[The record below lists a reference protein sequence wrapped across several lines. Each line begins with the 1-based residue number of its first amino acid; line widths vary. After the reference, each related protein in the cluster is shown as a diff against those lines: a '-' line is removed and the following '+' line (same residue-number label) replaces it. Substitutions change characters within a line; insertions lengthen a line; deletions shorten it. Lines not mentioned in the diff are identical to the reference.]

1 MISSGHN
8 SSNLVWLRL
17 DLRLTDNPALAAAVE
32 RGGAVIPVFIH
43 APEEESPWLPGGA
56 SCWWLHQS
64 LRELDARLRERGSQ
78 LAARNPTRPGSRDF
92 AGARERNRRNGG
104 VLESPL

>member
-17 DLRLTDNPALAAAVE
+17 DLRLSDNPALAAAVE

-43 APEEESPWLPGGA
+43 APEEEAP
-56 SCWWLHQS
+56 
-64 LRELDARLRERGSQ
+64 
-78 LAARNPTRPGSRDF
+78 
-92 AGARERNRRNGG
+92 
-104 VLESPL
+104 

>member
-32 RGGAVIPVFIH
+32 RGGAIIPVFIH
-43 APEEESPWLPGGA
+43 APDEEKHYGHRAERRIGG
-56 SCWWLHQS
+56 C
-64 LRELDARLRERGSQ
+64 
-78 LAARNPTRPGSRDF
+78 TSR
-92 AGARERNRRNGG
+92 
-104 VLESPL
+104 

>member
-17 DLRLTDNPALAAAVE
+17 DLRLTENPALAAAVE

-43 APEEESPWLPGGA
+43 APEENRHGGPAVLPAGG
-56 SCWWLHQS
+56 CINHCGS
-64 LRELDARLRERGSQ
+64 LTPDYAN
-78 LAARNPTRPGSRDF
+78 AARG
-92 AGARERNRRNGG
+92 
-104 VLESPL
+104 

>member
-43 APEEESPWLPGGA
+43 APEEESPWRWFG
-56 SCWWLHQS
+56 
-64 LRELDARLRERGSQ
+64 
-78 LAARNPTRPGSRDF
+78 
-92 AGARERNRRNGG
+92 
-104 VLESPL
+104 

>member
-1 MISSGHN
+1 MILSGHN

-64 LRELDARLRERGSQ
+64 LRELDARLRERGSRLVIRRGPA
-78 LAARNPTRPGSRDF
+78 LATLRMLVEG
-92 AGARERNRRNGG
+92 NRRNGG